1 MHIPDGYLSPV
12 TCAALYAASTPFWYV
27 AGQRIKKTLSMRM
40 VPLLSVFAAFSFII
54 MMFNLP
60 LPGGTTGHA
69 TGAALAAIVLGPWA
83 AVISVSIALVIQ
95 AVFFGDGG
103 ILAIGANSFTMA
115 IVGVFVAHYAYRI
128 IAGNTALSAPRRI
141 VAAAVAGYLSI
152 NAAACVTAVL
162 FGIQPM
168 FFTDSN
174 GAPLYA
180 PYPLDIAIPAM
191 MIGHLGIAGF
201 AELIVTA
208 GVVGY
213 LQKNDMSL
221 LGMAE
226 PGAIMAPGT
235 LKAGWGNARRL
246 WLVIAGLL
254 ILTPLGL
261 IAAGTAWGEWSAEE
275 LIAIDGGQT
284 LTAAPTGLLHYAEV
298 WKAPIPDYAV
308 SFISSEQFGYILS
321 GVMGVGLIIITM
333 LVVTAIGA
341 RFSRR
346 NEHINP

>member
-1 MHIPDGYLSPV
+1 MHIPDGYLSPT
-12 TCAALYAASTPFWYV
+12 TCVALYAAATPFWYV
-27 AGQRIKKTLSMRM
+27 AGTRIKKTLSMRM

-115 IVGVFVAHYAYRI
+115 IVGVFVAHYTYRI
-128 IAGNTALSAPRRI
+128 IAGKTAVSASRRV
-141 VAAAVAGYLSI
+141 VAAAFAGYLSI
-152 NAAACVTAVL
+152 NAAAFVTAVL
-162 FGIQPM
+162 FGIQPL

-180 PYPLDIAIPAM
+180 PYTLDIAIPAM

-213 LQKNDMSL
+213 LQKNDISL
-221 LGMAE
+221 LSMSDVGTPIVA
-226 PGAIMAPGT
+226 GT
-235 LKAGWGNARRL
+235 LQSGLRSARTL
-246 WLVIAGLL
+246 WLIIAGLL
-254 ILTPLGL
+254 VLTPLGL
-261 IAAGTAWGEWSAEE
+261 IAAGTAWGEWGATE
-275 LIAIDGGQT
+275 LVAQDGGKT
-284 LTAAPTGLLHYAEV
+284 LTNAPTGLLQYANV
-298 WKAPIPDYAV
+298 WKAPVPDYAV
-308 SFISSEQFGYILS
+308 SFVSSEQLGYILS

-333 LVVTAIGA
+333 LLVTYIGA
-341 RFSRR
+341 RISRR
-346 NEHINP
+346 NEHTNP